1 MNSRDKYGPASRDY
15 DVSLMSDLN
24 VKIDWYGSP
33 YDGYTQKVPHRVAK
47 LSVNN
52 PWRAIKPPGLDPTA
66 RTLTHYKRIYAINS
80 VDVDDGSYTYHRIGP
95 ENNPASNLWN
105 VLVSEPFYGS
115 DNQLRTEAILD
126 ALAAVKNGGF
136 NAGVALAES
145 EGVAKMVTDLMQLV
159 TRTRQSIRK
168 GDLKTAYRTFRKKTK
183 YMSYPKWREK
193 YWRDIRH
200 IQSVKES
207 QQIPSGWL
215 YYHFGIKPTLND
227 IESAIDSFGTR
238 MSENP
243 YDYGGLVHGYAKET
257 FKSDWKSA
265 DYWSSSN
272 YTYSALRSVRVSIEV
287 HPKNTYLGK
296 LSSVGVTNPPE
307 AVYNAIPFS
316 WLLDYF
322 TTFGDWLS
330 VLDVGLAWNFADKW
344 TESWRLVYD
353 AKAVPVSSSRI
364 RYHWPVT
371 PSVVRYKT
379 INRVVRGDLYGPMG
393 SILPTLK
400 RRGPSAQQYSNL
412 LSVFASSM
420 RAPIRP

>member
-1 MNSRDKYGPASRDY
+1 MTTRAHVGPVNRDY
-15 DVSLMSDLN
+15 DVSLKSDLSIK
-24 VKIDWYGSP
+24 VDFYGSP
-33 YDGYTQKVPHRVAK
+33 YSAYTQQSAHRESK

-52 PWRAIKPPGLDPTA
+52 PWRASKPPSLDPTA
-66 RTLTHYKRIYAINS
+66 RTLTAYKRIYAINS
-80 VDVDDGSYTYHRIGP
+80 VDVDSGAYTYHRVGP
-95 ENNPASNLWN
+95 ENNPTSNMWN
-105 VLVSEPFYGS
+105 VLVAQPFYGS

-126 ALAAVKNGGF
+126 ALATVKNGGF

-145 EGVAKMVTDLMQLV
+145 AGVATMVTDLMRLV
-159 TRTRQSIRK
+159 TRTRQAIRK
-168 GDLKTAYRTFRKKTK
+168 GDFQTAYRTFRKKTK
-183 YMSYPKWREK
+183 YMSYPAWREK
-193 YWRDIRH
+193 YWREIRRV
-200 IQSVKES
+200 QSVRDN
-207 QQIPSGWL
+207 QHIPTGWL

-227 IESAIDSFGTR
+227 IQSAIDSFGTR

-243 YDYGGLVHGYAKET
+243 YDYGGVVHGYAKET
-257 FKSDWKSA
+257 FKRDWTSEDA
-265 DYWSSSN
+265 WSNAN
-272 YTYSALRSVRVSIEV
+272 YTYSALRSVRVSIKV

-353 AKAVPVSSSRI
+353 AKAVPVSSGRV
-364 RYHWPVT
+364 RYRWPVT
-371 PSVVRYKT
+371 PSIVRYKT

-420 RAPIRP
+420 RVPIRP